1 MSGNHTAT
9 GQDHPEPA
17 ALAPE
22 GHREARELTD
32 AALEWQSLAG
42 QEWDGD
48 GSARDFQ
55 PRPHG
60 SYHEDLECH
69 DENGSGY
76 VLPRPLLDHRIAHM
90 VKALSERLDLHADHD
105 ELSTAVQAVTRAVS
119 DEAARLVAERH
130 PDEAV
135 EVEYA
140 LWGTPALRYDGT
152 DAEQAALY
160 EKGIPEDSLLNTA
173 VTATPGGII
182 AVNSIRAQRAAAAA
196 QTEQAGQDQEKT
208 NTLPGHTT
216 PARDSGLSE
225 DEIAQIRALQAA
237 SFPTSPGTHQP
248 RSTVTPARAA
258 AGRTALTA
266 AAERGHGR

>member
-1 MSGNHTAT
+1 MSGKHTAT
-9 GQDHPEPA
+9 GQDHPERA

-22 GHREARELTD
+22 GLDQARELTE
-32 AALEWQSLAG
+32 AALEWQTLAG

-69 DENGSGY
+69 DETGSGY

-105 ELSTAVQAVTRAVS
+105 ELSTAVQAVSRAVS

-130 PDEAV
+130 PDAAV

-152 DAEQAALY
+152 DEEQAALY
-160 EKGIPEDSLLNTA
+160 EKGIPDDSLLNTA

-182 AVNSIRAQRAAAAA
+182 AVTSIRDQRAAAAA
-196 QTEQAGQDQEKT
+196 QTEPDSRDREKAS
-208 NTLPGHTT
+208 TLPGH
-216 PARDSGLSE
+216 ARAKDSGLTE
-225 DEIAQIRALQAA
+225 GEIAQIRALQAA

-248 RSTVTPARAA
+248 RSAVAPAGAA

>member
-1 MSGNHTAT
+1 MSGKHTAT
-9 GQDHPEPA
+9 GQDHPERA
-17 ALAPE
+17 AMAPE
-22 GHREARELTD
+22 GHREARELAE
-32 AALEWQSLAG
+32 AALEWQALAG
-42 QEWDGD
+42 QEWDVD

-90 VKALSERLDLHADHD
+90 VKALSVRLDLHADHD

-152 DAEQAALY
+152 DEEQAALY

-182 AVNSIRAQRAAAAA
+182 AVTSIRDQRAAAAA
-196 QTEQAGQDQEKT
+196 QPEQAGRDQEKA
-208 NTLPGHTT
+208 NTVPQDTR
-216 PARDSGLSE
+216 AKDSGLTE

-248 RSTVTPARAA
+248 QRAGTP
-258 AGRTALTA
+258 TA
-266 AAERGHGR
+266 AARTAPAAAADLGHGR

>member
-1 MSGNHTAT
+1 MSGKHTAT

-17 ALAPE
+17 PIAPE
-22 GHREARELTD
+22 GHREARELTE
-32 AALEWQSLAG
+32 AALEWQTLAG

-90 VKALSERLDLHADHD
+90 VKAISERLDLHADYD

-152 DAEQAALY
+152 DEEQAALY

-173 VTATPGGII
+173 VT
-182 AVNSIRAQRAAAAA
+182 
-196 QTEQAGQDQEKT
+196 
-208 NTLPGHTT
+208 GHT
-216 PARDSGLSE
+216 RRHHRRN
-225 DEIAQIRALQAA
+225 Q
-237 SFPTSPGTHQP
+237 HP
-248 RSTVTPARAA
+248 RLEGRSSRP
-258 AGRTALTA
+258 GRT
-266 AAERGHGR
+266 GQP

>member
-1 MSGNHTAT
+1 MSGKHTAT
-9 GQDHPEPA
+9 GQDDPEPA

-22 GHREARELTD
+22 GHREARDLTE
-32 AALEWQSLAG
+32 AALEWQILAG
-42 QEWDGD
+42 QEWDVD

-60 SYHEDLECH
+60 SYYEDLECH

-90 VKALSERLDLHADHD
+90 VQALSVRLDLHADHD
-105 ELSTAVQAVTRAVS
+105 ELGTAVQAVTRAVS

-152 DAEQAALY
+152 DEEQAALY

-173 VTATPGGII
+173 VTATPGGVI

-196 QTEQAGQDQEKT
+196 QTEQAGQDREKA
-208 NTLPGHTT
+208 NTVPQDTR
-216 PARDSGLSE
+216 AKDSGLTE
-225 DEIAQIRALQAA
+225 DEIAQIRVLQAA
-237 SFPTSPGTHQP
+237 SFPTSPGTYQP
-248 RSTVTPARAA
+248 QRAGTP
-258 AGRTALTA
+258 TA
-266 AAERGHGR
+266 AARTAPAAAADLGHGR

>member
-1 MSGNHTAT
+1 MSGNHTAA
-9 GQDHPEPA
+9 GQDHPERA
-17 ALAPE
+17 ALGPE
-22 GHREARELTD
+22 GHREARELTE

-69 DENGSGY
+69 DETGSGY
-76 VLPRPLLDHRIAHM
+76 VLPRPLLDHRIADM
-90 VKALSERLDLHADHD
+90 VQALSERLDLHADHD
-105 ELSTAVQAVTRAVS
+105 ELSTAARAVTRAVS

-152 DAEQAALY
+152 DEEQATLY

-182 AVNSIRAQRAAAAA
+182 AVTSILDQRAAATA
-196 QTEQAGQDQEKT
+196 QTEPDSRDQDKA
-208 NTLPGHTT
+208 NTLPQHTT
-216 PARDSGLSE
+216 PAKDSGLTE

-237 SFPTSPGTHQP
+237 SFPTTPGTHQP
-248 RSTVTPARAA
+248 RSTGT
-258 AGRTALTA
+258 LTA
-266 AAERGHGR
+266 AARTASAAAADRGPGR

>member
-1 MSGNHTAT
+1 MSGTHTAT
-9 GQDHPEPA
+9 GQDHSERA
-17 ALAPE
+17 ALGPE

-32 AALEWQSLAG
+32 AALEWQTLAG

-76 VLPRPLLDHRIAHM
+76 VLPHPLTDHRIAHM
-90 VKALSERLDLHADHD
+90 VQALSVRLDLHADHD

-152 DAEQAALY
+152 DEEQAALY

-182 AVNSIRAQRAAAAA
+182 AVASIRAQRAAAAA
-196 QTEQAGQDQEKT
+196 QTEEAGRGQEKA
-208 NTLPGHTT
+208 NTLLQHTT
-216 PARDSGLSE
+216 RAKDSGLTE

-248 RSTVTPARAA
+248 QPAGTP
-258 AGRTALTA
+258 TA
-266 AAERGHGR
+266 AARTAPAAAADLGHGR